1 MASLGAQMVKN
12 LPATQETQ
20 VWSLGR
26 EDPQEKGMATHYLF
40 EYYLLSTFDVTDII
54 LGARDAGEGG
64 KKSKP
69 KETYFHGVY
78 VSTSKLKAS
87 KW

>member
-1 MASLGAQMVKN
+1 MVKN
-12 LPATQETQ
+12 LSAMQETRVQ
-20 VWSLGR
+20 SLGR
-26 EDPQEKGMATHYLF
+26 EGPQEKGVATHYLF
-40 EYYLLSTFDVTDII
+40 EYYLLSTFDGTDIV
-54 LGARDAGEGG
+54 LGAGDAGEGE
-64 KKSKP
+64 KISKP